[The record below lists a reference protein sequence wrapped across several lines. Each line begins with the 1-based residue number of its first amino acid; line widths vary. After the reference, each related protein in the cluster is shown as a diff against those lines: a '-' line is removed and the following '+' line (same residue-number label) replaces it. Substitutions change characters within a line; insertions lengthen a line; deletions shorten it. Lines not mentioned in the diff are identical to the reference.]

1 MSRTLIATVLFFV
14 IGLSR
19 AQNTPEQVHSAVK
32 AAGGP
37 NKFLSHLARQ
47 TAETLPL
54 KINKNVEVVS
64 VIALERTI
72 QYTGKFLNVSKEDIR
87 DMREFTRLN
96 TNYQNCRSPVF
107 GVLIN
112 NYGVEAKYINISKD
126 NEFLFQ
132 YNLNKTTCRGK

>member
-1 MSRTLIATVLFFV
+1 M
-14 IGLSR
+14 
-19 AQNTPEQVHSAVK
+19 
-32 AAGGP
+32 
-37 NKFLSHLARQ
+37 
-47 TAETLPL
+47 
-54 KINKNVEVVS
+54 EVVS